1 MSFYQ
6 SVRRSAEEPWR
17 SIARGN
23 SAQFKGGR
31 VVRLLLATV
40 AAAGLSS
47 SPGLAQPA
55 AGNPQAGPTQ
65 GSRTTVYDAGFFA
78 QYAPRTAYDIVQRI
92 PGFTLDLGNSQAA
105 SGVDVRGF
113 AGTAGNVVLNGA
125 RPSSKSETLDTLLS
139 RIPASRIIRVEVGPG
154 DLYGADYSS
163 KTQVA
168 NLILKEGGGTAG
180 NVTVSAV
187 RHWMGKMIV
196 TGSGSV
202 SFSHGL
208 STFNIAADTA
218 RTDYFEEGFD
228 RVTDVATGQQLEFRR
243 KFNSIHP
250 HDPYLSGSWSMEKAD
265 NNSIHLNVRY
275 QPSTFFLHQDNHVS
289 PTGEAD
295 HDDTLV
301 EDYKTKISELGGD
314 ITRPL
319 AGGALKFVGLANRQH
334 KTTLDEYDAG
344 NLGHTEVVG
353 GSQQLTTSQ
362 RNETIARV
370 TWSKSK
376 LLGFQFEAGGEV
388 ALNTLDYHQDLFLLE
403 EGGSKTT
410 IALPIQ
416 NAKVKEKRGEVWI
429 NAGRPLTGKLR
440 MNAGVNFET
449 SHLTVTGDASANRRL
464 SFLKPSITLD
474 WEPGGGWH
482 TQLILRRTV
491 AQLDFF
497 DFVSA
502 ADLSVGGRVNGG
514 NADLQP
520 QRSWEGRF
528 LLERPIFGKG
538 QLRLE
543 LGYDLVSL
551 LQDRVLVFDSQGN
564 AFDAPGNLGTGR
576 RQYADLT
583 FDAPLDRLWS
593 GLHVRLHGNVQ
604 RTRVK
609 DPITGRQRDWS
620 GFYPRWLWDADIR
633 RDVGKF
639 AYGVSLSDNRRTTF
653 FRTDDFETNYNVGF
667 PYTSAFIEYRPTS
680 QQTLTLNFNDISN
693 SAGARD
699 LILFFPNRTAGEP
712 SEHEHRFRN
721 SHVRIGITFK
731 QSFGGGGAKV
741 AKSD

>member
-1 MSFYQ
+1 M
-6 SVRRSAEEPWR
+6 
-17 SIARGN
+17 
-23 SAQFKGGR
+23 
-31 VVRLLLATV
+31 LLLATAGV
-40 AAAGLSS
+40 AALNVSPALAQTAAAG
-47 SPGLAQPA
+47 QR
-55 AGNPQAGPTQ
+55 PQGGPTQ
-65 GSRTTVYDAGFFA
+65 GSRTTVYDAAFFS
-78 QYAPRTAYDIVQRI
+78 QYAPRSAYDIVQRI

-125 RPSSKSETLDTLLS
+125 RPSSKSETLDTLLA
-139 RIPASRIIRVEVGPG
+139 RIPASRVIRVEVGPG

-187 RHWMGKMIV
+187 RHWMGKIIPNA
-196 TGSGSV
+196 SGSV
-202 SFSHGL
+202 SFSHGP

-228 RVTDVATGQQLEFRR
+228 RVTDVATGEQLEFRR

-250 HDPYLSGSWSMEKAD
+250 HDPYLSGSWAMEKAD
-265 NNSIHLNVRY
+265 NDAIHLNARY
-275 QPSTFFLHQDNHVS
+275 QPSTFYLHQDNHVI
-289 PTGEAD
+289 PTGDAE

-301 EDYKTKISELGGD
+301 EDYRNKTSELGGD

-319 AGGALKFVGLANRQH
+319 AGGALKFVALANRQH

-353 GSQQLTTSQ
+353 GSQQLTKSQ
-362 RNETIARV
+362 RNETIGRT
-370 TWSKSK
+370 TWSKQR
-376 LLGFQFEAGGEV
+376 LLGFQFEAGGEA
-388 ALNTLDYHQDLFLLE
+388 ALNSLDYHQDLFQLE
-403 EGGSKTT
+403 QGGAKTR
-410 IALPIQ
+410 IELPIQ
-416 NAKVKEKRGEVWI
+416 DAKVREKRGEVWI
-429 NAGRPLTGKLR
+429 NVGRPLAKNLR
-440 MNAGVNFET
+440 MNAGLNYET
-449 SHLTVTGDASANRRL
+449 SHLTVSGDASADRRL

-482 TQLILRRTV
+482 TQFILRRTV

-514 NADLQP
+514 NANLQP

-528 LLERPIFGKG
+528 LIDRPIFGKG

-551 LQDRVLVFDSQGN
+551 LQDRVLVFDAQGN

-583 FDAPLDRLWS
+583 FDAPLDKVWS

-604 RTRVK
+604 RTRVD
-609 DPITGRQRDWS
+609 DPITGRPRDWS
-620 GFYPRWLWDADIR
+620 GFYPRWLWDGDIR

-639 AYGVSLSDNRRTTF
+639 AYGVSRSDNRRTTF
-653 FRTDDFETNYNVGF
+653 FRTDDFDINYNEGF
-667 PYTSAFIEYRPTS
+667 PYTSAFVEYRPTA
-680 QQTLTLNFNDISN
+680 QQTLTLNINDISN
-693 SAGARD
+693 TGGARD
-699 LILFFPNRTAGEP
+699 LILFFPNRTAGDP

-721 SHVRIGITFK
+721 SHIRIGITFK
-731 QSFGGGGAKV
+731 QSFGGGAKV
-741 AKSD
+741 AKGETSD

>member
-1 MSFYQ
+1 M
-6 SVRRSAEEPWR
+6 
-17 SIARGN
+17 
-23 SAQFKGGR
+23 
-31 VVRLLLATV
+31 LLLATAGV
-40 AAAGLSS
+40 AALNVSPALAQTAAAG
-47 SPGLAQPA
+47 QR
-55 AGNPQAGPTQ
+55 PQGGPTQ
-65 GSRTTVYDAGFFA
+65 GSRTTVYDAAFFS
-78 QYAPRTAYDIVQRI
+78 QYAPRSAYDIVQRI

-125 RPSSKSETLDTLLS
+125 RPSSKSETLDTLLA
-139 RIPASRIIRVEVGPG
+139 RIPASRVIRVEVGPG

-187 RHWMGKMIV
+187 RHWMGKIIPNA
-196 TGSGSV
+196 SGSV
-202 SFSHGL
+202 SFSHGP

-228 RVTDVATGQQLEFRR
+228 RVTDVATGEQLEFRR

-250 HDPYLSGSWSMEKAD
+250 HDPYLSGSWAMEKAD
-265 NNSIHLNVRY
+265 NDAIHLNARY
-275 QPSTFFLHQDNHVS
+275 QPSTFYLHQDNHVI
-289 PTGEAD
+289 PTGDAE

-301 EDYKTKISELGGD
+301 EDYRNKTSELGGD

-319 AGGALKFVGLANRQH
+319 AGGALKFVALANRQH

-353 GSQQLTTSQ
+353 GSQQLTKSQ
-362 RNETIARV
+362 RNETIGRM
-370 TWSKSK
+370 TWSKQR
-376 LLGFQFEAGGEV
+376 LLGFQFEAGGEA
-388 ALNTLDYHQDLFLLE
+388 ALNSLDYHQDLFQLE
-403 EGGSKTT
+403 QGGAKTR
-410 IALPIQ
+410 IELPIQ
-416 NAKVKEKRGEVWI
+416 DAKVREKRGEVWI
-429 NAGRPLTGKLR
+429 NVGRPLAKNLR
-440 MNAGVNFET
+440 MNAGLNYET
-449 SHLTVTGDASANRRL
+449 SHLTVSGDASADRRL

-482 TQLILRRTV
+482 TQFILRRTV

-514 NADLQP
+514 NANLQP

-528 LLERPIFGKG
+528 LIDRPIFGKG

-551 LQDRVLVFDSQGN
+551 LQDRILVFDAQGN

-583 FDAPLDRLWS
+583 FDAPLDKVWS

-604 RTRVK
+604 RTRVD
-609 DPITGRQRDWS
+609 DPITGRPRDWS

-653 FRTDDFETNYNVGF
+653 FRTDDFDINYNEGF
-667 PYTSAFIEYRPTS
+667 PYTSAFVEYRPTA
-680 QQTLTLNFNDISN
+680 QQTLTLNINDISN
-693 SAGARD
+693 TGGARD
-699 LILFFPNRTAGEP
+699 LILFFPNRTAGDP

-721 SHVRIGITFK
+721 SHIRIGITFK
-731 QSFGGGGAKV
+731 QSFGGGAKV
-741 AKSD
+741 AKGETSD